1 MIRRMRVFIAADVEP
16 RLIELLRADERF
28 SLIDDPAEAEI
39 AITRTITRVNAAFL
53 DRAPRLRFI
62 AQGTSGIDN
71 IDLGAAGARG
81 IEVIN
86 LPGVNANAVAELVIG
101 QIIALTRTVPQYT
114 RELVQGQWRRSD
126 CATRHE
132 LRHYRLGIVGLGN
145 VGTRVAR
152 LARPFGMPIR
162 ACDPYVAGADAS
174 LDELLRTS
182 DIITLHVPLTDET
195 RMMIGAP
202 QIASMPKGSILIN
215 AARGEVLDLDAALA
229 ALAGNH
235 LAGLAVD
242 VFDPEPA
249 TRTFPDDPRLIV
261 TPHIAGCTFEAKND
275 AAELLYE
282 KLTRLPSRQT
292 SRTRLTPK

>member
-1 MIRRMRVFIAADVEP
+1 VRIFIAAEIEP
-16 RLIELLRADERF
+16 RLTELLRADRSF
-28 SLIDDPAEAEI
+28 TLTDDLSEAEI
-39 AITRTITRVNAAFL
+39 VITRTITRVNAAFL
-53 DRAPRLRFI
+53 DRAPSLRFI

-71 IDLGAAGARG
+71 IDLDAAAARG
-81 IEVIN
+81 IEVIS

-101 QIIALTRTVPQYT
+101 QIITLTRTIPQYT
-114 RELVQGQWRRSD
+114 RELTRGEWRRSD

-152 LARPFGMPIR
+152 LASAFGMPVR
-162 ACDPYVAGADAS
+162 ACDPYVAEADAS
-174 LDELLRTS
+174 LDQLLATS
-182 DIITLHVPLTDET
+182 NIVTLHVPLTDET
-195 RMMIGAP
+195 RTMIGAS
-202 QIASMPKGSILIN
+202 QIASMPRGAILIN

-229 ALAGNH
+229 ALNDNH
-235 LAGLAVD
+235 LGGLAVD
-242 VFDPEPA
+242 VFDPEPT

-282 KLTRLPSRQT
+282 KLTRLPSRHT